1 MRSYVFLSN
10 FAICSAFI
18 GRFMLKFNDFGRVEE
33 LATPFWY
40 YDMDVF
46 RKTVKLA
53 ASLSERYGIGV
64 HYALKANVEPRLVSY
79 IASKGFGAD
88 CVSGNE
94 VKYAVKSGFA
104 RSSIVFA
111 GVGKSDKEISDAL
124 DLGIGC
130 FNVESLMEMQV
141 IDALAA
147 SKGVRA
153 NVSLRINPNIDAHTH
168 RYVTTGL
175 YENKFGISRHEFEA
189 AIDILKGSKAL
200 DFKGL
205 HFHIGSQITDVEPVY
220 SLECERTAEIVEW
233 FEAHGMEV
241 DSIDLGGGL
250 GVDYDEPDENPV
262 PDFEKW
268 FSIIDK
274 KLRRRPE
281 QSVSI
286 EPGRS
291 MVAQCGSLITR
302 VLFVKSGETKTFLI
316 MDAGMNDLIRPALY
330 GAYHKIE
337 NLSAYYASKSS
348 SDDRP
353 SPGICDWGIDSGARS
368 VRVWDRVPMKN
379 YSKSSSDDRPGPGIC
394 ESKYVEDVK
403 AARSVRVWDRVP
415 MKHMEPVGRD
425 RPLEKGFGGIETHGG
440 IENDIVNCS
449 QSERLYDIV
458 GPVCES
464 SDVWGEGREL
474 PYSKRGDIL
483 AIRSTG
489 AYGSVMSSRY
499 NLRDLAPAVFSDDLK
514 LK

>member
-1 MRSYVFLSN
+1 
-10 FAICSAFI
+10 
-18 GRFMLKFNDFGRVEE
+18 MLKFNDFGRVEE

-53 ASLSERYGIGV
+53 ASLSERYGIGA

-94 VKYAVKSGFA
+94 VKYAVESGFA

-141 IDALAA
+141 IDAIAA

-189 AIDILKGSKAL
+189 AIDILNGSKAL

-220 SLECERTAEIVEW
+220 SLECERAAEIVEW

-241 DSIDLGGGL
+241 GSIDLGGGL

-268 FSIIDK
+268 FSIIDR
-274 KLRRRPE
+274 KLRRKPE

-291 MVAQCGSLITR
+291 MVAQCLSLIH
-302 VLFVKSGETKTFLI
+302 I
-316 MDAGMNDLIRPALY
+316 
-330 GAYHKIE
+330 
-337 NLSAYYASKSS
+337 
-348 SDDRP
+348 
-353 SPGICDWGIDSGARS
+353 
-368 VRVWDRVPMKN
+368 
-379 YSKSSSDDRPGPGIC
+379 
-394 ESKYVEDVK
+394 
-403 AARSVRVWDRVP
+403 
-415 MKHMEPVGRD
+415 
-425 RPLEKGFGGIETHGG
+425 
-440 IENDIVNCS
+440 
-449 QSERLYDIV
+449 
-458 GPVCES
+458 
-464 SDVWGEGREL
+464 
-474 PYSKRGDIL
+474 
-483 AIRSTG
+483 
-489 AYGSVMSSRY
+489 
-499 NLRDLAPAVFSDDLK
+499 
-514 LK
+514 

>member
-1 MRSYVFLSN
+1 
-10 FAICSAFI
+10 
-18 GRFMLKFNDFGRVEE
+18 MLKFNDFGRVEE

-53 ASLSERYGIGV
+53 ASLSERYGIGA

-94 VKYAVKSGFA
+94 VKYAVESGFA

-220 SLECERTAEIVEW
+220 SLECERAAEIVEW

-241 DSIDLGGGL
+241 GSIDLGGGL

-268 FSIIDK
+268 FSIIDR

-337 NLSAYYASKSS
+337 NLSAHYARTESAESEDLTRHPQMPAGEQRS
-348 SDDRP
+348 GGLVLGCARRP
-353 SPGICDWGIDSGARS
+353 
-368 VRVWDRVPMKN
+368 
-379 YSKSSSDDRPGPGIC
+379 
-394 ESKYVEDVK
+394 
-403 AARSVRVWDRVP
+403 
-415 MKHMEPVGRD
+415 D
-425 RPLEKGFGGIETHGG
+425 RPLEKGVQGGL
-440 IENDIVNCS
+440 
-449 QSERLYDIV
+449 RLYDVV

>member
-1 MRSYVFLSN
+1 
-10 FAICSAFI
+10 
-18 GRFMLKFNDFGRVEE
+18 MLKFNDFGRVEE

-40 YDMDVF
+40 YEMDVF

-53 ASLSERYGIGV
+53 ASLSERYGIGA

-94 VKYAVKSGFA
+94 VKYAVASGFA

-220 SLECERTAEIVEW
+220 SLECERAAEIVEW

-241 DSIDLGGGL
+241 GSIDLGGGL

-268 FSIIDK
+268 FSIIDR

-337 NLSAYYASKSS
+337 NLSAHYASKSS

-353 SPGICDWGIDSGARS
+353 GLGICDGGIDCGARS

-379 YSKSSSDDRPGPGIC
+379 
-394 ESKYVEDVK
+394 
-403 AARSVRVWDRVP
+403 
-415 MKHMEPVGRD
+415 MEPVGRD
-425 RPLEKGFGGIETHGG
+425 RPLEKGVQGGL
-440 IENDIVNCS
+440 
-449 QSERLYDIV
+449 RLYDVV

-499 NLRDLAPAVFSDDLK
+499 NLRDLAPAVFSDDMK

>member
-1 MRSYVFLSN
+1 
-10 FAICSAFI
+10 
-18 GRFMLKFNDFGRVEE
+18 MLKFNDFGRVEE

-53 ASLSERYGIGV
+53 ASLSERYGIGA

-94 VKYAVKSGFA
+94 VKYAVESGFA

-205 HFHIGSQITDVEPVY
+205 HFHIGSQITDVESVY
-220 SLECERTAEIVEW
+220 SLECERAAEIVEW

-241 DSIDLGGGL
+241 GSIDLGGGL

-268 FSIIDK
+268 FSIIDR

-337 NLSAYYASKSS
+337 NLSAHYARTESS
-348 SDDRP
+348 ESEDLTRHHQM
-353 SPGICDWGIDSGARS
+353 PGRS
-368 VRVWDRVPMKN
+368 WRAGEPCGDGK
-379 YSKSSSDDRPGPGIC
+379 
-394 ESKYVEDVK
+394 
-403 AARSVRVWDRVP
+403 
-415 MKHMEPVGRD
+415 PVGRD
-425 RPLEKGFGGIETHGG
+425 RPLEKGVGGIG
-440 IENDIVNCS
+440 NDIV
-449 QSERLYDIV
+449 QSLPLGALYDVV

-499 NLRDLAPAVFSDDLK
+499 NLRDLAPAVFSDDMK

>member
-1 MRSYVFLSN
+1 
-10 FAICSAFI
+10 
-18 GRFMLKFNDFGRVEE
+18 MLKFNDFGRVEE

-53 ASLSERYGIGV
+53 ASLSERYGIGA

-94 VKYAVKSGFA
+94 VKYAVESGFA

-220 SLECERTAEIVEW
+220 SLECERAAEIVEW

-241 DSIDLGGGL
+241 GSIDLGGGL

-268 FSIIDK
+268 FSIIDR

-337 NLSAYYASKSS
+337 NLSAYY
-348 SDDRP
+348 
-353 SPGICDWGIDSGARS
+353 
-368 VRVWDRVPMKN
+368 VN
-379 YSKSSSDDRPGPGIC
+379 KSSSDDRPGPGIC
-394 ESKYVEDVK
+394 ESKYVEDAK

-415 MKHMEPVGRD
+415 MKNMEPEGRD
-425 RPLEKGFGGIETHGG
+425 RPLEKGVQGGL
-440 IENDIVNCS
+440 
-449 QSERLYDIV
+449 RLYDVV

>member
-1 MRSYVFLSN
+1 
-10 FAICSAFI
+10 
-18 GRFMLKFNDFGRVEE
+18 MLKFNDFGRVEE

-53 ASLSERYGIGV
+53 ASLSERYGIGA

-94 VKYAVKSGFA
+94 VKYAVESGFA

-220 SLECERTAEIVEW
+220 SLECERAAEIVEW

-241 DSIDLGGGL
+241 GSIDLGGGL
-250 GVDYDEPDENPV
+250 GVNYDEPDENPV

-337 NLSAYYASKSS
+337 NLSAHYARTESAESEDLTRHPQMPAGEQRS
-348 SDDRP
+348 GGLVLGCARRP
-353 SPGICDWGIDSGARS
+353 
-368 VRVWDRVPMKN
+368 
-379 YSKSSSDDRPGPGIC
+379 
-394 ESKYVEDVK
+394 
-403 AARSVRVWDRVP
+403 
-415 MKHMEPVGRD
+415 D
-425 RPLEKGFGGIETHGG
+425 RPLEKGVQGG
-440 IENDIVNCS
+440 
-449 QSERLYDIV
+449 LYDVV

-464 SDVWGEGREL
+464 GDVWGEGREL

-499 NLRDLAPAVFSDDLK
+499 NLRDLAPAVFSDDMK

>member
-53 ASLSERYGIGV
+53 ASLSERYGIGA

-94 VKYAVKSGFA
+94 VKYAVESGFA

-220 SLECERTAEIVEW
+220 SLECERAAEIVEW

-241 DSIDLGGGL
+241 GSIDLGGGL

-268 FSIIDK
+268 FSIIDR

-337 NLSAYYASKSS
+337 NLSAYYARTESAESE
-348 SDDRP
+348 DLTRHHQM
-353 SPGICDWGIDSGARS
+353 PGRS
-368 VRVWDRVPMKN
+368 WRAGEPCGDGK
-379 YSKSSSDDRPGPGIC
+379 
-394 ESKYVEDVK
+394 
-403 AARSVRVWDRVP
+403 
-415 MKHMEPVGRD
+415 PVGRD
-425 RPLEKGFGGIETHGG
+425 RPLEKGVGGIETRHHQMPAGEQRSGG
-440 IENDIVNCS
+440 LALGCARRPDRPLEKGV
-449 QSERLYDIV
+449 QGGLRLYDVV

-499 NLRDLAPAVFSDDLK
+499 NLRDLAPAVFSDDMK

>member
-1 MRSYVFLSN
+1 
-10 FAICSAFI
+10 
-18 GRFMLKFNDFGRVEE
+18 MLKFNDFGRVEE

-53 ASLSERYGIGV
+53 ASLSERYGIGA

-94 VKYAVKSGFA
+94 VKYAVESGFA

-220 SLECERTAEIVEW
+220 SLECERAAEIVEW

-241 DSIDLGGGL
+241 GSIDLGGGL

-268 FSIIDK
+268 FSIIDR

-330 GAYHKIE
+330 GAYHRIE
-337 NLSAYYASKSS
+337 NLSAYYVSKSS
-348 SDDRP
+348 SDE
-353 SPGICDWGIDSGARS
+353 
-368 VRVWDRVPMKN
+368 MKN

-394 ESKYVEDVK
+394 ESKYVEDAK

-415 MKHMEPVGRD
+415 MKNMGPD
-425 RPLEKGFGGIETHGG
+425 RPLEKGVGGIETSGG
-440 IENDIVNCS
+440 IE
-449 QSERLYDIV
+449 SERLYDIV

>member
-1 MRSYVFLSN
+1 
-10 FAICSAFI
+10 
-18 GRFMLKFNDFGRVEE
+18 MLKFNDFGRVEE

-53 ASLSERYGIGV
+53 ASLSERYGIGA

-94 VKYAVKSGFA
+94 VKYAVESGFA

-220 SLECERTAEIVEW
+220 SLECERAAEIVEW

-241 DSIDLGGGL
+241 GSIDLGGGL

-268 FSIIDK
+268 FSIIDR

-337 NLSAYYASKSS
+337 NLSAYYARTETAESE
-348 SDDRP
+348 DLTRHP
-353 SPGICDWGIDSGARS
+353 QMPGRS
-368 VRVWDRVPMKN
+368 WRAGEPCGDGK
-379 YSKSSSDDRPGPGIC
+379 
-394 ESKYVEDVK
+394 
-403 AARSVRVWDRVP
+403 
-415 MKHMEPVGRD
+415 PVGRD
-425 RPLEKGFGGIETHGG
+425 RPLEKGVGGIETNGG

-449 QSERLYDIV
+449 QTERLYDIV

>member
-1 MRSYVFLSN
+1 
-10 FAICSAFI
+10 
-18 GRFMLKFNDFGRVEE
+18 MLKFNDFGRVEE

-53 ASLSERYGIGV
+53 ASLSERYGIGA

-94 VKYAVKSGFA
+94 VKYAVESGFA

-189 AIDILKGSKAL
+189 AIGILKGSKAL
-200 DFKGL
+200 NFKGL

-220 SLECERTAEIVEW
+220 SLECERAAEIVEW

-241 DSIDLGGGL
+241 GSIDLGGGL

-268 FSIIDK
+268 FSIIDR

-353 SPGICDWGIDSGARS
+353 
-368 VRVWDRVPMKN
+368 
-379 YSKSSSDDRPGPGIC
+379 GPGIC
-394 ESKYVEDVK
+394 ESKYVEDAK

-415 MKHMEPVGRD
+415 MKNMEPEGRD
-425 RPLEKGFGGIETHGG
+425 RPLEKGVGGIETHGG
-440 IENDIVNCS
+440 IER
-449 QSERLYDIV
+449 ERLYDIV

-499 NLRDLAPAVFSDDLK
+499 NLRDLAPAVFSDDMK

>member
-1 MRSYVFLSN
+1 
-10 FAICSAFI
+10 
-18 GRFMLKFNDFGRVEE
+18 MLKFNDFGRVEE

-53 ASLSERYGIGV
+53 ASLSERYGIGA

-94 VKYAVKSGFA
+94 VKYAVESGFA

-189 AIDILKGSKAL
+189 AIDILKGGKAL

-220 SLECERTAEIVEW
+220 SLECERAAEIVEW

-241 DSIDLGGGL
+241 GSIDLGGGL

-268 FSIIDK
+268 FSIIDR

-337 NLSAYYASKSS
+337 NLSAHYARTESAGLSAKFSS
-348 SDDRP
+348 AETSESEDLTRHHQMPAGEQRSGGLALGCARRP
-353 SPGICDWGIDSGARS
+353 
-368 VRVWDRVPMKN
+368 
-379 YSKSSSDDRPGPGIC
+379 
-394 ESKYVEDVK
+394 
-403 AARSVRVWDRVP
+403 
-415 MKHMEPVGRD
+415 D
-425 RPLEKGFGGIETHGG
+425 RPLEKGVGGIE
-440 IENDIVNCS
+440 
-449 QSERLYDIV
+449 SERLYDIV

-499 NLRDLAPAVFSDDLK
+499 NLRDLAPAVFSDDMK

>member
-1 MRSYVFLSN
+1 
-10 FAICSAFI
+10 
-18 GRFMLKFNDFGRVEE
+18 MLKFNDFGRVEE

-53 ASLSERYGIGV
+53 ASLSERYGIGA

-94 VKYAVKSGFA
+94 VKYAVESGFA

-220 SLECERTAEIVEW
+220 SLECERAAEIVEW

-241 DSIDLGGGL
+241 GSIDLGGGL
-250 GVDYDEPDENPV
+250 GSRLGLLLGVE
-262 PDFEKW
+262 
-268 FSIIDK
+268 
-274 KLRRRPE
+274 
-281 QSVSI
+281 
-286 EPGRS
+286 
-291 MVAQCGSLITR
+291 SL
-302 VLFVKSGETKTFLI
+302 
-316 MDAGMNDLIRPALY
+316 
-330 GAYHKIE
+330 
-337 NLSAYYASKSS
+337 
-348 SDDRP
+348 
-353 SPGICDWGIDSGARS
+353 
-368 VRVWDRVPMKN
+368 
-379 YSKSSSDDRPGPGIC
+379 
-394 ESKYVEDVK
+394 
-403 AARSVRVWDRVP
+403 
-415 MKHMEPVGRD
+415 
-425 RPLEKGFGGIETHGG
+425 LE
-440 IENDIVNCS
+440 
-449 QSERLYDIV
+449 
-458 GPVCES
+458 
-464 SDVWGEGREL
+464 
-474 PYSKRGDIL
+474 
-483 AIRSTG
+483 
-489 AYGSVMSSRY
+489 
-499 NLRDLAPAVFSDDLK
+499 LRDLLVGGLLRLVGLVECACRALVGLGLLLPLAGVRLLGLVERLVVGLLAPGRLRTARGLRVGLCCHVASFPGPCGPSGQPCGRAP
-514 LK
+514 

>member
-1 MRSYVFLSN
+1 
-10 FAICSAFI
+10 
-18 GRFMLKFNDFGRVEE
+18 MLKFNDFGRVEE

-53 ASLSERYGIGV
+53 ASLSERYGIGA

-79 IASKGFGAD
+79 IASKGVGAD

-94 VKYAVKSGFA
+94 VKYAVESGFA

-220 SLECERTAEIVEW
+220 SLECERAAEIVEW

-241 DSIDLGGGL
+241 GSIDLGGGL

-268 FSIIDK
+268 FSIIDR

-337 NLSAYYASKSS
+337 NLSAYYVSKSS
-348 SDDRP
+348 SDE
-353 SPGICDWGIDSGARS
+353 
-368 VRVWDRVPMKN
+368 MKN
-379 YSKSSSDDRPGPGIC
+379 IEAKTSESVGSSAKFSSAETSESEDLTRHHQMPG
-394 ESKYVEDVK
+394 
-403 AARSVRVWDRVP
+403 RSWRAG
-415 MKHMEPVGRD
+415 EPCGDGKPEGRD
-425 RPLEKGFGGIETHGG
+425 RPLEKGVGGID
-440 IENDIVNCS
+440 NDIV
-449 QSERLYDIV
+449 QSLPLGALYDIV

>member
-1 MRSYVFLSN
+1 
-10 FAICSAFI
+10 
-18 GRFMLKFNDFGRVEE
+18 MLKFNDFGRVEE

-53 ASLSERYGIGV
+53 ASLSERYGIGA

-94 VKYAVKSGFA
+94 VKYAVESGFA

-220 SLECERTAEIVEW
+220 SLECERAAEIVEW
-233 FEAHGMEV
+233 FESHGMEV
-241 DSIDLGGGL
+241 GSIDLGGGL
-250 GVDYDEPDENPV
+250 GVDYDDPDENPV

-268 FSIIDK
+268 FSIIDR

-337 NLSAYYASKSS
+337 NLSAYYVSKSS
-348 SDDRP
+348 SDE
-353 SPGICDWGIDSGARS
+353 
-368 VRVWDRVPMKN
+368 MKN
-379 YSKSSSDDRPGPGIC
+379 IEATTSESAGESAKFSSAETSESEDLTRHHQMPAGEQRSGGLALGCARRPDC
-394 ESKYVEDVK
+394 
-403 AARSVRVWDRVP
+403 
-415 MKHMEPVGRD
+415 
-425 RPLEKGFGGIETHGG
+425 PLEKGVGGIETHGG
-440 IENDIVNCS
+440 IDNDIV
-449 QSERLYDIV
+449 QSLPLGALYDIV

>member
-1 MRSYVFLSN
+1 
-10 FAICSAFI
+10 
-18 GRFMLKFNDFGRVEE
+18 MLKFNDFGRVEE

-53 ASLSERYGIGV
+53 ASLSERYGIGA

-94 VKYAVKSGFA
+94 VKYAVESGFA

-189 AIDILKGSKAL
+189 AINILKGSKAL

-220 SLECERTAEIVEW
+220 LLECERAAEIVEW

-241 DSIDLGGGL
+241 GSIDLGGGL

-268 FSIIDK
+268 FSIIDR

-337 NLSAYYASKSS
+337 NLSAYY
-348 SDDRP
+348 
-353 SPGICDWGIDSGARS
+353 
-368 VRVWDRVPMKN
+368 V
-379 YSKSSSDDRPGPGIC
+379 SKSSSDDRPGPGIC
-394 ESKYVEDVK
+394 GSKYVEDAK

-415 MKHMEPVGRD
+415 MKNMEPEGRD
-425 RPLEKGFGGIETHGG
+425 RPLEKGVGGIETRGG
-440 IENDIVNCS
+440 IGNDIV
-449 QSERLYDIV
+449 QSLPLGALYDIV

>member
-1 MRSYVFLSN
+1 
-10 FAICSAFI
+10 
-18 GRFMLKFNDFGRVEE
+18 MLKFNDFGRVEE

-53 ASLSERYGIGV
+53 ASLSERYGIGA
-64 HYALKANVEPRLVSY
+64 HYALKANVEPRMVSY

-94 VKYAVKSGFA
+94 VKYAVESGFA

-220 SLECERTAEIVEW
+220 SLECERAAEIVEW

-241 DSIDLGGGL
+241 GSIDLGGGL

-268 FSIIDK
+268 FSIIDR

-337 NLSAYYASKSS
+337 NLSAHYARTESAESE
-348 SDDRP
+348 DLTRHHQM
-353 SPGICDWGIDSGARS
+353 PGRS
-368 VRVWDRVPMKN
+368 WRAGEPCGDGK
-379 YSKSSSDDRPGPGIC
+379 
-394 ESKYVEDVK
+394 
-403 AARSVRVWDRVP
+403 
-415 MKHMEPVGRD
+415 PVGRD
-425 RPLEKGFGGIETHGG
+425 RPLEKGVGGIETRHHQMPAGEQRSGG
-440 IENDIVNCS
+440 LALGCARRPDRPLEKGV
-449 QSERLYDIV
+449 QGGLYDVV

>member
-53 ASLSERYGIGV
+53 ASLSERYGIGA

-94 VKYAVKSGFA
+94 VKYAVKSDFA

-189 AIDILKGSKAL
+189 AIDVLKGSKAL

-220 SLECERTAEIVEW
+220 SLECERVAEIVEW

-241 DSIDLGGGL
+241 GSIDLGGGL

-268 FSIIDK
+268 FSIIDR

-337 NLSAYYASKSS
+337 NLSAHYARTESAESEDLTRHPQMPAGEQRS
-348 SDDRP
+348 GGLALGCARRP
-353 SPGICDWGIDSGARS
+353 
-368 VRVWDRVPMKN
+368 
-379 YSKSSSDDRPGPGIC
+379 
-394 ESKYVEDVK
+394 
-403 AARSVRVWDRVP
+403 
-415 MKHMEPVGRD
+415 D
-425 RPLEKGFGGIETHGG
+425 RPLEKGVQGGL
-440 IENDIVNCS
+440 
-449 QSERLYDIV
+449 RLYDVV

>member
-1 MRSYVFLSN
+1 
-10 FAICSAFI
+10 
-18 GRFMLKFNDFGRVEE
+18 MLKFNDFGRVEE

-53 ASLSERYGIGV
+53 ASLSERYGIGA

-94 VKYAVKSGFA
+94 VKYAVESGFA

-220 SLECERTAEIVEW
+220 SLECERAAEIVEW

-241 DSIDLGGGL
+241 GSIDLGGGL

-268 FSIIDK
+268 FSIIDR

-337 NLSAYYASKSS
+337 NLSAYY
-348 SDDRP
+348 
-353 SPGICDWGIDSGARS
+353 
-368 VRVWDRVPMKN
+368 V
-379 YSKSSSDDRPGPGIC
+379 SKSSSDDRPGPGIC
-394 ESKYVEDVK
+394 ESKYVEDAK

-415 MKHMEPVGRD
+415 MKNKEPVCRD
-425 RPLEKGFGGIETHGG
+425 RPLEKGVVGID
-440 IENDIVNCS
+440 NDIV
-449 QSERLYDIV
+449 QSLPLGALYDIV

>member
-1 MRSYVFLSN
+1 
-10 FAICSAFI
+10 
-18 GRFMLKFNDFGRVEE
+18 MLKFNDFGRVEE

-53 ASLSERYGIGV
+53 ASLSERYGIGA

-94 VKYAVKSGFA
+94 VKYAVESGFA

-189 AIDILKGSKAL
+189 AIDILKSSKAL

-220 SLECERTAEIVEW
+220 SLECERAAEIVEW

-241 DSIDLGGGL
+241 GSIDLGGGL

-268 FSIIDK
+268 FSIIDR

-337 NLSAYYASKSS
+337 NLSAYY
-348 SDDRP
+348 
-353 SPGICDWGIDSGARS
+353 
-368 VRVWDRVPMKN
+368 V
-379 YSKSSSDDRPGPGIC
+379 SKSSSDDRPGPGIC
-394 ESKYVEDVK
+394 ESKYVEDAK

-415 MKHMEPVGRD
+415 MKNMVPD
-425 RPLEKGFGGIETHGG
+425 RPLEKGVQGGL
-440 IENDIVNCS
+440 
-449 QSERLYDIV
+449 RLYDVV